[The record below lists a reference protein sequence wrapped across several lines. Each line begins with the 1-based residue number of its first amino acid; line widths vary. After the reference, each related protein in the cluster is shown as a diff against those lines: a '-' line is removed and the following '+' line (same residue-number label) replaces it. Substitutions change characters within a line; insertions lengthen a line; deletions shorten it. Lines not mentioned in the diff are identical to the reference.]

1 MIDLKQFRKANR
13 IGQSDVADFLGV
25 TVASISQYETGRCLL
40 SKENEQKLL
49 NNDRGWV
56 TDGIAQMGDNAIAK
70 VAKADEGGMLAAIVA
85 KIDAQNARFEEQ
97 NRQIDRL
104 LTIVEQLTQQK
115 K

>member
-1 MIDLKQFRKANR
+1 MIDLKAFRKENKLK
-13 IGQSDVADFLGV
+13 QTEVADFLGV
-25 TVASISQYETGRCLL
+25 SFGFISQIERGERKLPEAFADRLL
-40 SKENEQKLL
+40 Q
-49 NNDRGWV
+49 NDRGWV

-70 VAKADEGGMLAAIVA
+70 VEEGGMLAAIVA

>member
-13 IGQSDVADFLGV
+13 IGQSEVADFLGV

-49 NNDRGWV
+49 NNNRGWLV
-56 TDGIAQMGDNAIAK
+56 PDGAMVAEPQAPYGASAQNWPS
-70 VAKADEGGMLAAIVA
+70 IVA
-85 KIDAQNARFEEQ
+85 DLSAKIGEQ
-97 NRQIDRL
+97 NSQIDRL
-104 LTIVEQLTQQK
+104 LSIVEQLTSQK

>member
-13 IGQSDVADFLGV
+13 IGQSEVADFLGV

-49 NNDRGWV
+49 NNNRGWLV
-56 TDGIAQMGDNAIAK
+56 PSAQM
-70 VAKADEGGMLAAIVA
+70 VAEPQAPYSASAQNWPSIVA
-85 KIDAQNARFEEQ
+85 DLSAKIGEQ
-97 NRQIDRL
+97 NSQIDRL
-104 LTIVEQLTQQK
+104 LSIVEQLTSQK

>member
-13 IGQSDVADFLGV
+13 LGQSEVAAFLGV

-56 TDGIAQMGDNAIAK
+56 VAEGAMVAEPQAPYGSSAQNWPS
-70 VAKADEGGMLAAIVA
+70 IVA
-85 KIDAQNARFEEQ
+85 DLSAKIGEQ
-97 NRQIDRL
+97 NSQIDRL
-104 LTIVEQLTQQK
+104 LSIVEQLTSQK

>member
-13 IGQSDVADFLGV
+13 LGQSEVAAFLGV

-56 TDGIAQMGDNAIAK
+56 VSDGAMVAEPQAPYGSSAQNWPS
-70 VAKADEGGMLAAIVA
+70 IVA
-85 KIDAQNARFEEQ
+85 DLSAKIGEQ
-97 NRQIDRL
+97 NSQIDRL
-104 LTIVEQLTQQK
+104 LSIVEQLTSQK

>member
-1 MIDLKQFRKANR
+1 MRQKDI
-13 IGQSDVADFLGV
+13 ADYLGV
-25 TVASISQYETGRCLL
+25 GIAFVSAFETGR
-40 SKENEQKLL
+40 SKMPDYISERLQK
-49 NNDRGWV
+49 NDRGWV

-70 VAKADEGGMLAAIVA
+70 VDDGGMLAAIVA

>member
-1 MIDLKQFRKANR
+1 MIDLKAFRKENKLK
-13 IGQSDVADFLGV
+13 QTEVADFLGV
-25 TVASISQYETGRCLL
+25 SFGFISQIERGERKLPEAFADRLL
-40 SKENEQKLL
+40 Q
-49 NNDRGWV
+49 NDRGWV

-70 VAKADEGGMLAAIVA
+70 VDDGGMLAAIVA